1 MSNPKEITTKPNLLL
16 QEPDPNGEPIFAPG
30 PPLRELLSGAL
41 VYTTSLGDP
50 DPKNRLATVS
60 IEFRGE
66 GYMERSWAL
75 KDHLEA
81 LVPRAGDQS

>member
-1 MSNPKEITTKPNLLL
+1 MNTTKLIAV
-16 QEPDPNGEPIFAPG
+16 DPGIHGALAFYDAIFAPG